1 MKQNEAALQA
11 YEEVLEKRPA
21 RFNSLYGAGLAA
33 ENLGNSMKAA
43 FYYKQLLASAN
54 PNSNRSEIS
63 LAKSFLKS
71 HSDLANLDGNQ

>member
-1 MKQNEAALQA
+1 
-11 YEEVLEKRPA
+11 
-21 RFNSLYGAGLAA
+21 
-33 ENLGNSMKAA
+33 MKAA

-71 HSDLANLDGNQ
+71 HSDLANLGGNQ